1 MINKLKIILPSIL
14 IIIIITFVIF
24 NSKNFSLNLFKN
36 TDLSDIESIKK
47 ILKKLE
53 YGEEDFSFKTLNKT
67 LIVDYD
73 IELYN
78 YKTFEKNASY
88 LFYLIN
94 DLENI
99 VFNIDETKYSFNY
112 NNISLIYNGFKKTK
126 ISDIE
131 KRYNN
136 KNFNNVYLGNI
147 NGNIDLFDS
156 SDLCIE
162 EYKEF
167 YEDDNY
173 KYYITCSSLDDVIV
187 VIDNESYKLV
197 DALNDKKF
205 SIDDLFKINV
215 KLKKEVKNNENSN

>member
-1 MINKLKIILPSIL
+1 MINKLKILLPSIL
-14 IIIIITFVIF
+14 IIIVTFVIF
-24 NSKNFSLNLFKN
+24 NSKNFSFNLFKN

-215 KLKKEVKNNENSN
+215 KLIKEVKNNENSN